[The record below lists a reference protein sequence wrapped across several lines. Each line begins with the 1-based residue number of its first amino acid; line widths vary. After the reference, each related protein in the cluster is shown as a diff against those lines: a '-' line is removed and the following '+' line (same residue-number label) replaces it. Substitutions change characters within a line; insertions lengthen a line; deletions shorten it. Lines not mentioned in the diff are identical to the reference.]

1 MDPKEKRPQ
10 RQGLANPGPL
20 RDALEA
26 IDTAIVE
33 MSGLRNEAAQS
44 IEDAFTPLRSSAQLF
59 REIFWG
65 IELPIHS
72 PDELVKRAG
81 GPLRLIT
88 TSYRETGP
96 VILALGDVVEAIPH
110 FKGVFPITNF
120 QKLADDLEKIR
131 EDDDADTGTA
141 WFVTRVKNKFLR
153 EALRG
158 RERSLDLSVLSRP
171 RTPLSSCTQCGA
183 RHSPAA
189 VIASAFADLR
199 ITVGAERWT
208 GKQVEH
214 K

>member
-153 EALRG
+153 EA
-158 RERSLDLSVLSRP
+158 
-171 RTPLSSCTQCGA
+171 
-183 RHSPAA
+183 
-189 VIASAFADLR
+189 
-199 ITVGAERWT
+199 
-208 GKQVEH
+208 
-214 K
+214 